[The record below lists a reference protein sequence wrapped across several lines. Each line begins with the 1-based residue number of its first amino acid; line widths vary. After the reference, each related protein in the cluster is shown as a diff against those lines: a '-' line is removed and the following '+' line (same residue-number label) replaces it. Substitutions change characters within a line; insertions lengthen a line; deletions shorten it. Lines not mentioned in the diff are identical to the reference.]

1 MPSIITDDMVK
12 KMCFTS
18 RPIPVQAIGVL
29 DPNRKIGSK
38 PNFIRKRGR
47 SGIKPVQLPIYA
59 PASVGG
65 LVQSICNITKLE
77 PPVVEKYLE
86 NAIAQEMRSVEIT
99 YDGDIIP
106 LYSEFE
112 TATENEI
119 PDQEVQMIPSSA
131 PVPQADTYDDTDDIE
146 LYDEVVDLIEASPP
160 KEDVD
165 AMSVAVERG
174 Q

>member
-18 RPIPVQAIGVL
+18 RPIPIQAMGVL
-29 DPNRKIGSK
+29 DPNRKIGAK
-38 PNFIRKRGR
+38 PNFIKKRR
-47 SGIKPVQLPIYA
+47 RDGIKPVDLPIYA

-77 PPVVEKYLE
+77 PVVVENYLE
-86 NAIAQEMRSVEIT
+86 KAIDQEMRSVEVT
-99 YDGDIIP
+99 YDGEIIP

-112 TATENEI
+112 TVAENVI

-131 PVPQADTYDDTDDIE
+131 PVPQSDTYDDTDDIA
-146 LYDEVVDLIEASPP
+146 LYDEVVGIIEASPT
-160 KEDVD
+160 KEDAD
-165 AMSVAVERG
+165 AMDVAVERG